1 MIFHVKRSKIKVQ
14 SLFHFVL
21 IQLHKVCY
29 EFCSVTVC
37 RGCRV
42 FAVSQWECG
51 EFHVTCTD
59 QSWHTGM
66 RRLSRTER
74 AQIFTKKICGEYI
87 FKTQTKVNYSKK
99 PSKQIFFKL
108 LIIFGPLKYDKR
120 HTPSSNGSQL
130 ANERAASC
138 VPDQSPALGTAE
150 K

>member
-1 MIFHVKRSKIKVQ
+1 M
-14 SLFHFVL
+14 
-21 IQLHKVCY
+21 
-29 EFCSVTVC
+29 
-37 RGCRV
+37 
-42 FAVSQWECG
+42 
-51 EFHVTCTD
+51 TCTD
-59 QSWHTGM
+59 QSWHAGM
-66 RRLSRTER
+66 RRLSQAER

-120 HTPSSNGSQL
+120 HTPSSNGSQS

>member
-1 MIFHVKRSKIKVQ
+1 
-14 SLFHFVL
+14 
-21 IQLHKVCY
+21 
-29 EFCSVTVC
+29 
-37 RGCRV
+37 
-42 FAVSQWECG
+42 
-51 EFHVTCTD
+51 
-59 QSWHTGM
+59 M

-87 FKTQTKVNYSKK
+87 FKTQTKANYSKK